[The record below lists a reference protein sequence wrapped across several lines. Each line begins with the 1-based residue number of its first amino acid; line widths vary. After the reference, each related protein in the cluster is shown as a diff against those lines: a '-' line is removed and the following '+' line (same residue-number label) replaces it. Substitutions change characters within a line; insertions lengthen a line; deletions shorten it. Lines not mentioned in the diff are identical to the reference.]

1 MKKYNIIFYDCVDST
16 NLEAKRNSQME
27 DRTVFTAV
35 TQTGGRGR
43 LGRKWFSDE
52 NGLWMSVL
60 LKPDISPA
68 QCSFVTLVA
77 GLAVCG
83 VIENSGI
90 KWPNDIV
97 LGSKKVC
104 GILTEMSSS
113 AEKLNYIVCGIGI
126 NLNNESF
133 PDELSNIATSLYL
146 ETGGKT
152 DREMFLNRFLSEFEF
167 YYSRFVENG
176 FSCLADEYRKKCIT
190 LGKDVTIIRGDNSY
204 PAIAVDINENGEL
217 IVETENGTETV
228 LSGEVSVRGIFGYV

>member
-1 MKKYNIIFYDCVDST
+1 MICYDCVDST

-43 LGRKWFSDE
+43 LGRKWVSDE

-68 QCSFVTLVA
+68 QCSLVTLVA
-77 GLAVCG
+77 GLAVCS
-83 VIENSGI
+83 VVENSGI

-97 LGSKKVC
+97 TGSKKVC

-113 AEKLNYIVCGIGI
+113 AGKLDFIVCGIGI
-126 NLNNESF
+126 NLNNEKF
-133 PDELSNIATSLYL
+133 PEELSEIATSVYL
-146 ETGGKT
+146 EKGVKT
-152 DREMFLNRFLSEFEF
+152 DREKFLEMLLSRFEF
-167 YYSRFVENG
+167 YYSRFIENG
-176 FSCLADEYRKKCIT
+176 FSCLVDEYRKKCIT
-190 LGKDVTIIRGDNSY
+190 LGKNVTVSRAGEIY
-204 PAIAVDINENGEL
+204 PAKAVDINENGEL

-228 LSGEVSVRGIFGYV
+228 MSGEVSVRGIFGYV